1 MKQERQTLRETLR
14 AGWLWGGL
22 FLLLAAL
29 YGTSSGVRSEVV
41 ILFYVYAILGLGI
54 FLPLEL
60 TDQVSLAYSAYFGIG
75 AYSYAICSAAGRFE
89 PAIGIVIGVV
99 LSGLLATLVGLATF
113 RLSGY
118 FLTVATM
125 LVGVAFERF
134 LVQASPLTG
143 GPTGLGF
150 PKVLIGIPVSRLH
163 LLIGGAVVVWLIG
176 IALQNLRRSDT
187 GKALLLMARSPAAAE
202 SIGVET
208 GRARIVALCLGAC
221 IASLGGSLLAL
232 SSGFVIPESYNM
244 MISFIVI
251 FMPLIGGAR
260 SAWGSLIGAAIV
272 AYVLQVAHQFGPSQL
287 LFGLTTLAVVLL
299 VPGGIL
305 GGFSSIAARL
315 SRRRILNEEEPND
328 IGSDQAASTESA
340 RLAAET
346 EGAVVGEILL
356 SVNSIHKSYGGLKA
370 LSEVT
375 FDVRKGE
382 IVGIVGPNG
391 SGKSTLIDIVTGVQ
405 EPDSGEVFLDRH
417 RLSQSTAFRAH
428 RGMSRTFQH
437 PLLAPGLTVLENAT
451 LGYLRERAPRSWT
464 GLFAWFIRNMVV
476 GEGRSLREE
485 GGKGFQVERFPLL
498 SKSLHALATDVSHGT
513 EKLTECVR
521 AVISSPP
528 LVIMDEPFAG
538 LDRPS
543 IDLMGA
549 SLRQWRRNG
558 LAGVIVDHNIDV
570 LRDMCD
576 RMIVLNH
583 GEVIAVGKPDEVL
596 RDQAVRRA
604 YFGDE

>member
-1 MKQERQTLRETLR
+1 MIQERHPLRGYLR
-14 AGWLWGGL
+14 AGWLWGGV
-22 FLLLAAL
+22 FLILAAL
-29 YGTSSGVRSEVV
+29 YGMSSGVRSEVV
-41 ILFYVYAILGLGI
+41 ILFYVYALLGLGV

-75 AYSYAICSAAGRFE
+75 AYSYAICSAAGRFD
-89 PAIGIVIGVV
+89 PVFGIGIGVA
-99 LSGLLATLVGLATF
+99 LSGFLATVVGLATF

-118 FLTVATM
+118 FLTVGTM

-143 GPTGLGF
+143 GPTGVGF
-150 PKVLIGIPVSRLH
+150 SKVLLGMPISRLH
-163 LLIGGAVVVWLIG
+163 LLIAGAVVVWLVG
-176 IALQNLRRSDT
+176 ITLENLRRSDT
-187 GKALLLMARSPAAAE
+187 GKALLLMSRSPAAAQ

-208 GRARIVALCLGAC
+208 GRARIVGLCLGAC

-232 SSGFVIPESYNM
+232 SNGFVLPESYNM

-251 FMPLIGGAR
+251 FMPLLGGTR

-287 LFGLTTLAVVLL
+287 LFGLTTLFVVLL

-305 GGFSSIAARL
+305 GGFSAIAARF
-315 SRRRILNEEEPND
+315 SRRKREVSKEQQVYAGPDRTADMLDAIPIEAHP
-328 IGSDQAASTESA
+328 
-340 RLAAET
+340 
-346 EGAVVGEILL
+346 EGGGDVLL
-356 SVNSIHKSYGGLKA
+356 RVNSLSKSYGGLKA
-370 LSEVT
+370 LSNVT
-375 FDVRKGE
+375 FGVRKGE

-405 EPDSGEVFLDRH
+405 EPDSGEVFLDNQK
-417 RLSQSTAFRAH
+417 LSQSTAFRAH
-428 RGMSRTFQH
+428 SGMSRTFQH
-437 PLLAPGLTVLENAT
+437 PLLAPSLTVLENAQ
-451 LGYLRERAPRSWT
+451 LGYLRDKAPRSWV
-464 GLFAWFIRNMVV
+464 GLFVWFLRNMVFHK
-476 GEGRSLREE
+476 ERSRQED
-485 GGKGFQVERFPLL
+485 GTGSIERFPLL

-538 LDRPS
+538 LDKPS
-543 IDLMGA
+543 IDLMGV
-549 SLRQWRRNG
+549 SLKDWRKKG
-558 LAGVIVDHNIDV
+558 LAAIIVDHNIDV

-583 GEVIAVGKPDEVL
+583 GEMIAAGRPHEVL
-596 RDQAVRRA
+596 QDQAVRRA